1 MISRLKFDAPKKKK
15 MLVMVT
21 VLVVNLAIW
30 QFVSET
36 AKFMSQQKY

>member
-1 MISRLKFDAPKKKK
+1 MISRLKFDAPKKKN
-15 MLVMVT
+15 VMVT

-30 QFVSET
+30 QFVSQT

>member
-15 MLVMVT
+15 NVMVT

-30 QFVSET
+30 QFVSQT